1 MSFVVS
7 KKRGQIIMYYNI
19 NYVIGILKRCPIFL
33 PQNKSDSRLFNAFV
47 RYYAVRAVTKFQII

>member
-1 MSFVVS
+1 
-7 KKRGQIIMYYNI
+7 MYYNI
-19 NYVIGILKRCPIFL
+19 NYVIGILKRCLIFL